1 LTTVRSDSIDRGD
14 PAGHVLEAAAAPAA
28 RIACLAGHGIG
39 PEVMAEASRALAE
52 LSRMH
57 GFSVEEV
64 HPPFGGEALQ
74 RSGHALP
81 ASTRRAILAADA
93 VLVAGAM
100 EPALE
105 GVKADLDLAASMTR
119 TLLEDGGTLTLLAP
133 LHADASAW
141 TIERAFRSARER
153 AGRLVSVS
161 VNDGWAAAVAAASA
175 RHAGIDVT
183 AISLTEALRSLSA
196 HPETV
201 GVLVTEHVLAE
212 ALFEAPRL
220 SGRRRLTATGLLS
233 RGGPCLFAPT
243 HGSSDEIAGQGV
255 ANPSEMLLA
264 AALLLDEGI
273 GRRAAAQTLEESLA
287 AALAASRTPDMS
299 GPGVSPTTREFVDV
313 VLGLLPSAR
322 RDTEFAMGVRR

>member
-1 LTTVRSDSIDRGD
+1 MRTDSIDRAG
-14 PAGHVLEAAAAPAA
+14 PAGHGPEAATAPAA

-105 GVKADLDLAASMTR
+105 GVKAGLELSASMTR
-119 TLLEDGGTLTLLAP
+119 TLLEGGGTLTQFAP
-133 LHADASAW
+133 LHAGASAW
-141 TIERAFRSARER
+141 TIERAFRSARSR

-183 AISLTEALRSLSA
+183 EISLTEALRTLSA
-196 HPETV
+196 RPETV

-220 SGRRRLTATGLLS
+220 SGRRLTATGLLS

-243 HGSSDEIAGQGV
+243 HGSADEIAGQGV

-287 AALAASRTPDMS
+287 AALSASRTPDMS
-299 GPGVSPTTREFVDV
+299 GPGVAATTREFVDV

-322 RDTEFAMGVRR
+322 RDTEFAMGVGR